1 MKLNTRIWFLF
12 SFFSSSQDT
21 PDIFI
26 PGNFTIYFSCV
37 NVAILKQKQKI
48 RDFQI

>member
-1 MKLNTRIWFLF
+1 MKLNTRIWYLVY
-12 SFFSSSQDT
+12 FSSSQDT

-26 PGNFTIYFSCV
+26 PGNFTIYFSCA

>member
-1 MKLNTRIWFLF
+1 MKLTLEYGFYLAYF
-12 SFFSSSQDT
+12 SLSQDT

-26 PGNFTIYFSCV
+26 HGNFTIYFSCV